1 MNAGYSSM
9 SSVNTNS
16 STLVRVFLAVGML
29 ALFLGSVYMII
40 EGRGADTDQPNKTWF
55 GVAQLIYVI
64 LLALAYIGLILL
76 R

>member
-9 SSVNTNS
+9 SPVNTNS

-29 ALFLGSVYMII
+29 SLFLGSIYMIL
-40 EGRGADTDQPNKTWF
+40 EGRSADTDQPNKTWF

>member
-1 MNAGYSSM
+1 M

-29 ALFLGSVYMII
+29 SLFLGSIYMIL

>member
-1 MNAGYSSM
+1 MNAGY

-29 ALFLGSVYMII
+29 SLFLGSIYMIL
-40 EGRGADTDQPNKTWF
+40 EGRGADADQPNKTWF

>member
-29 ALFLGSVYMII
+29 SLFLGSIYMIL
-40 EGRGADTDQPNKTWF
+40 EGRRADADQPNKTWF

-64 LLALAYIGLILL
+64 LLALVYIGLILL